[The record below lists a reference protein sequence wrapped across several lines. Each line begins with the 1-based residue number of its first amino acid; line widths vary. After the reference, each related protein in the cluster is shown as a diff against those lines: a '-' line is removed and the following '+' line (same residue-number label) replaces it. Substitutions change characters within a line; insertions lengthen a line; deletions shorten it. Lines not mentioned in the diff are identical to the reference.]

1 MNTPNKIT
9 TLRIILIPFMIF
21 FYLADFIPWG
31 KIVSV
36 AIFIVAALT
45 DFLDG
50 YIARK
55 YNLVTNLGKLLDPMA
70 DKLLVISAL
79 LLLVADKTI
88 PSPYG
93 VIIAILIIG
102 RELLISTFRQIAA
115 SKNYVMAAD
124 KVGKLKTIFQD
135 IAIPGFIMLA
145 YFKTFGVNAV
155 LLQVFSII
163 CYVFIGIATVLTVI
177 SGINYLVKNKDVLK
191 G

>member
-36 AIFIVAALT
+36 AIFIIAALT

-70 DKLLVISAL
+70 DKLLVVSAL

-145 YFKTFGVNAV
+145 YFKTFDVNAV